1 MLTMQKEI
9 ESYNVEKMQL
19 ERLEKRYCSLMKQSF
34 EIAIK
39 NRDRSDILS
48 NEALEIK
55 KDIDHLRLKIYS
67 D

>member
-1 MLTMQKEI
+1 MQKEI

>member
-1 MLTMQKEI
+1 MQKEI

-48 NEALEIK
+48 NKALEIK